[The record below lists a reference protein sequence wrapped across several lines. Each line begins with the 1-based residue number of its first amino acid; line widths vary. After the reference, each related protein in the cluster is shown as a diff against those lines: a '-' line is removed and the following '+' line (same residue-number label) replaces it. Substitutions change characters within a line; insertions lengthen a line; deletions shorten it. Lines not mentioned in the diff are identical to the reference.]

1 MISIDK
7 PEEPPAILR
16 ERGNAETDALSREFT
31 QNKAD
36 YENGTKKFEF
46 DSGIYGSKS
55 VKNALIKAQHG
66 KCFLCE
72 SKITHI
78 SFGDVEHFRPKGGSR
93 QSSDEK
99 EMKFPGYYWLA
110 YAWENL
116 FLACQLCN
124 QRFKKNLFPLEDPTQ
139 RAVSHESDSSKEKPL
154 FVNPEIENPEV
165 YISFRGEIPFAVDGN
180 LRGKTTIEATGIN
193 RDELNEMRFA
203 TLKKLKM
210 IYELALLN
218 PQIPE
223 SVEAINYL
231 QQCRESSHE
240 YTAAI
245 RANMEDGFKYI
256 MK

>member
-7 PEEPPAILR
+7 PKEPPKILR
-16 ERGNAETDALSREFT
+16 EKGKTEIENLCLKFLEH
-31 QNKAD
+31 KAD
-36 YENGTKKFEF
+36 YESGAMAFKF

-78 SFGDVEHFRPKGGSR
+78 SYGDVEHFRPKGGSR
-93 QSSDEK
+93 QSNE
-99 EMKFPGYYWLA
+99 ETMKVPGYYWLA
-110 YAWENL
+110 YVWENL
-116 FLACQLCN
+116 FLACQICN
-124 QRFKKNLFPLEDPTQ
+124 QRFKKNLFPLENPKD
-139 RAVSHESDSSKEKPL
+139 RAISHESDLNKEKTL
-154 FVNPEIENPEV
+154 FINPETENPENF
-165 YISFRGEIPFAVDGN
+165 ISFRGEIPFAIDGN
-180 LRGKTTIEATGIN
+180 MRGKITIEAAGIN
-193 RDELNEMRFA
+193 RDELNEMRLA

-210 IYELALLN
+210 IYDLAILN

-231 QQCRESSHE
+231 QQCQGNFHE
-240 YTAAI
+240 YASAI
-245 RANMEDGFKYI
+245 RANMKENFKYV